1 ALRPGR
7 PPPPPSPA
15 GVVLT
20 PPVTW
25 DRTAMT
31 FQIPVTI
38 RTANAGQA
46 TWLKRRAAA
55 RGISAPDMRKTGT
68 SAASGI
74 CPPAQT
80 VAASTCGD
88 SRGGSQERLGMA
100 LRPCELT
107 LGTGTLL
114 VADGAGSGGAVMTW
128 RGRER

>member
-1 ALRPGR
+1 
-7 PPPPPSPA
+7 
-15 GVVLT
+15 
-20 PPVTW
+20 
-25 DRTAMT
+25 MT

-55 RGISAPDMRKTGT
+55 RGRSAPGMRQTGAR
-68 SAASGI
+68 AASGI
-74 CPPAQT
+74 VPPPRAG
-80 VAASTCGD
+80 AASTGRN
-88 SRGGSQERLGMA
+88 SRVVSQETLSMS
-100 LRPCELT
+100 LRSCELT